1 MLSEKGRARVE
12 GRIRLLSGL
21 HIGAGK
27 DSVEIGGID
36 NPVIKHP
43 LTGEPYIPGSSIKGK
58 LRFLLEWAFD
68 KVREDGRAWGFD
80 NDATKGQTADPA
92 DPVLRIFGNAL
103 PKWEGGPTRLMLR
116 DCPLTEEDRKRYREA
131 PDRFF
136 EEKAEVT
143 IDRIQGKALDG
154 GLRTQERIPA
164 GIEFKFE
171 LVFRLYDTGD
181 GGARDLA
188 CLNWTLQGLALLE
201 EDALGGS
208 GSRGYGR
215 IAFED
220 LALHV
225 PDRAP
230 LALSNRFRGHRFD
243 RDRPPAIVAAEELF
257 GVPA

>member
-1 MLSEKGRARVE
+1 MSGIRELGRVRVR
-12 GRIRLLSGL
+12 GLIRLRSGL

-36 NPVIKHP
+36 NPVIRHP
-43 LTGEPYIPGSSIKGK
+43 FTGEPYIPGSSLKGK
-58 LRFLLEWAFD
+58 LRFLLEWAFGC
-68 KVREDGRAWGFD
+68 VRADGQAWGF
-80 NDATKGQTADPA
+80 NDSQPVASE

-103 PKWEGGPTRLMLR
+103 KDWKGGPTRLVVR
-116 DCPLTEEDRKRYREA
+116 DAPLCEADRARYREA
-131 PDRFF
+131 PDAFF
-136 EEKAEVT
+136 EEKTEVT
-143 IDRIQGKALDG
+143 IDRIKGKALDG
-154 GLRTQERIPA
+154 GLRTQERVPA
-164 GIEFKFE
+164 GVGFDFE
-171 LVFRLYDTGD
+171 MVFRLYDTGD
-181 GGARDLA
+181 GGARDLE

-225 PDRAP
+225 PERE
-230 LALSNRFRGHRFD
+230 ALSLDNRFRGHRFD
-243 RDRPPAIVAAEELF
+243 ASQAPAIVAAADVL